1 MIIKRCSIKTYKE
14 SRHSTC
20 ESFLCVSDTFLLTDN
35 EAEQGKFTV
44 LILPPPLCFFQC
56 AISGYFLYINE
67 FLWGYFLEIYSSA
80 WD

>member
-20 ESFLCVSDTFLLTDN
+20 ESFLCVSDTFLLTEN

-44 LILPPPLCFFQC
+44 LIPPPLFFQC

-67 FLWGYFLEIYSSA
+67 IFVGVFFRNIFFCMG
-80 WD
+80 